1 MVKQAFTHSL
11 LLISVVAV
19 VVVVVVVVVLEVGLI
34 GTGGLFRI
42 PEPSAP
48 EAEKRFQLAKSLFTH

>member
-11 LLISVVAV
+11 LLISVVA
-19 VVVVVVVVVLEVGLI
+19 VVVVVVVVLEVGLI